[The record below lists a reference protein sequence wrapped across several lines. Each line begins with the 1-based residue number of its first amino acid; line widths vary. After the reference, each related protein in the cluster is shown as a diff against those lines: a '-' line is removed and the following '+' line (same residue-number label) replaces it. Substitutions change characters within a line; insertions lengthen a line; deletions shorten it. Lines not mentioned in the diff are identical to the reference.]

1 MYDAPIKSDNNINI
15 NININITP
23 SLLIIVQVGQSGRR
37 R

>member
-1 MYDAPIKSDNNINI
+1 MYDAPIKSDNNI